1 MKPIKP
7 LNSNKLQFLKPA
19 LRIVSIL
26 LAALL
31 INAVILLM
39 FGKNP
44 LFAYEKLFAG
54 AFGSSYSIARTL
66 RWFTLYLLLGTSA
79 AVAFG
84 GDVFN
89 IGIDGQL
96 YMGAMAAAVVGLFC
110 ADLPGIVLYPLCILV
125 GIVAGAFWA
134 MIAGFLNLKFHANMV
149 VITLMMNYVATL
161 FTTYCIHYPLHEHSN
176 TITRMTNEISEKA
189 FLGTLVPGTQLT
201 TALFYAIVV
210 LIVFGIWMN
219 KTSAG
224 FEIKLMGKNKDF
236 ARVMGV
242 NLENKTALLMGIS
255 GGIAGL
261 AGALEI
267 MGIQHCFMQEFV
279 KGVGFDGLV
288 VTMLAGN
295 SFVLLP
301 FAALFMGVIE
311 SGSTALEMFANI
323 NRSITDILTGI
334 IIMFVTV
341 QLTLPKFKKKL
352 WTKKERKEEAKHE

>member
-1 MKPIKP
+1 METLK
-7 LNSNKLQFLKPA
+7 NKRLAFLKPI
-19 LRIVSIL
+19 LRIVVIL
-26 LAALL
+26 AVALL
-31 INAVILLM
+31 INAVILLI

-44 LFAYEKLFAG
+44 LFAYSKLFSG
-54 AFGSSYSIARTL
+54 AFGSAYSAARTL

-84 GDVFN
+84 GGIFN

-96 YMGAMAAAVVGLFC
+96 YMGAMATAVTGLFC
-110 ADLPGIVLYPLCILV
+110 ADLPSVILYPLCILA
-125 GIVAGAFWA
+125 GIAAGALWA
-134 MIAGFLNLKFHANMV
+134 IIAGFLNLKFHANMV

-161 FTTYCIHYPLHEHSN
+161 FTTYCIHYPLHEYSN
-176 TITRMTNEISEKA
+176 TVTRMTNPISEKA
-189 FLGTLVPGTQLT
+189 HLGTLMQGTQLT
-201 TALFYAIVV
+201 TALFYAIIM
-210 LIVFGIWMN
+210 LIAFGIWMN
-219 KTSAG
+219 RTPTG
-224 FEIKLMGKNKDF
+224 FEIRIMGMNPDF
-236 ARVMGV
+236 ARVMGID
-242 NLENKTALLMGIS
+242 LGKKTALLMGMS

-267 MGIQHCFMQEFV
+267 MGIQHCFMEEFV
-279 KGVGFDGLV
+279 SGVGFDGMV

-323 NRSITDILTGI
+323 DRSITDILTGI

-341 QLTLPKFKKKL
+341 QLVFSKFKFRSLIHRKDMD
-352 WTKKERKEEAKHE
+352 KEVKNE

>member
-1 MKPIKP
+1 MNLK
-7 LNSNKLQFLKPA
+7 NKLGSFLRPA
-19 LRIVSIL
+19 GRIVVIL
-26 LAALL
+26 AAALL
-31 INAVILLM
+31 LNAVILLAI
-39 FGKNP
+39 GKDP
-44 LFAYEKLFAG
+44 LYAYGELFSG
-54 AFGSSYSIARTL
+54 AFGSSYSFARTM

-96 YMGAMAAAVVGLFC
+96 YMGAMATAVVGLFC
-110 ADLPGIVLYPLCILV
+110 ADLPGVILYPLCILV
-125 GIVAGAFWA
+125 GVAAGALWA
-134 MIAGFLNLKFHANMV
+134 MIAGYLNLRFRANMV

-161 FTTYCIHYPLHEHSN
+161 FTTYCIHYPLHEYSN

-189 FLGTLVPGTQLT
+189 FLGVLMPGTQLT

-210 LIVFGIWMN
+210 LIVFGVWMN
-219 KTSAG
+219 RTPAG
-224 FEIKLMGKNKDF
+224 FEIKIMGKNKDF

-242 NLENKTALLMGIS
+242 NIERRTALLMGVS

-267 MGIQHCFMQEFV
+267 MGIQHCFMEEFV
-279 KGVGFDGLV
+279 SGVGFDGMT

-295 SFVLLP
+295 AFILLP

-341 QLTLPKFKKKL
+341 QLAFPKVKAKFRPGKGKII
-352 WTKKERKEEAKHE
+352 KEAGHGSVH